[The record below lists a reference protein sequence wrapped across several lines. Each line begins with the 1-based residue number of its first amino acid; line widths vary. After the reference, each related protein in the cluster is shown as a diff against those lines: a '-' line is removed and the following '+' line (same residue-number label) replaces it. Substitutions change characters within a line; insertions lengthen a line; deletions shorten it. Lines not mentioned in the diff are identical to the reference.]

1 MKSAHIACAFVQIA
15 LPAFADTKATEDQ
28 VTRINDLLA
37 SMTCEVDPDNI
48 EVEDDGG
55 FDLDDVI
62 CADGQYD
69 IRLDA
74 EYNEVEKRKE

>member
-1 MKSAHIACAFVQIA
+1 MKYALAAVLALIAAPVLAETGATADQI
-15 LPAFADTKATEDQ
+15 
-28 VTRINDLLA
+28 TRITALLA
-37 SMTCEVDPDNI
+37 SMTCEIDPDNI
-48 EVEDDGG
+48 EVEETGG

-74 EYNEVEKRKE
+74 AFAVLDQRKE

>member
-1 MKSAHIACAFVQIA
+1 MKHLLATAA
-15 LPAFADTKATEDQ
+15 LMLLAAPAFAEATPEQIAAIDAK
-28 VTRINDLLA
+28 LA
-37 SMTCEVDPDNI
+37 EMQCEVDPDNI

-69 IRLDA
+69 VVMDA
-74 EYNEVEKRKE
+74 DLNVTEKRKE